1 VAGYDVSSSLQAP
14 GVTDFPALQDGYG
27 MDATRGARL
36 DGARERERVMAKV
49 KSIPEGSHS
58 ITPGLVVKD
67 AKKAIEFY
75 RTALGATVLD
85 VMNGPDGS
93 VMHAELKLGDSKFY
107 LGDENP
113 EWGALSPKS
122 IGGSPVSLNIYTEDC
137 DALIQRAVKGGA
149 TLEQPPADM
158 FWGDRYGKIQDP
170 FGHKWGIATHKE
182 DVSKEEMARRGQEWM
197 AQMSKK

>member
-1 VAGYDVSSSLQAP
+1 ME
-14 GVTDFPALQDGYG
+14 T
-27 MDATRGARL
+27 ARTHAAR
-36 DGARERERVMAKV
+36 DSIRARERDMIMAEV
-49 KSIPEGSHS
+49 KPIPEGSHS
-58 ITPGLVVKD
+58 ITPGLVVGD

-75 RTALGATVLD
+75 KTALGATVLD

-113 EWGALSPKS
+113 EWGAVAPQTL
-122 IGGSPVSLNIYTEDC
+122 GGSPVSLNVYTEDC

-149 TLEQPPADM
+149 TLEQPPMDM
-158 FWGDRYGKIQDP
+158 FWGDRYGKIKDP

-182 DVSKEEMARRGQEWM
+182 DVSKEEMARRGREWM